1 VRNDDVRGTNQ
12 LQVSWSTSRTKINCV
27 NLWVREVRALDGSP
41 LLLDV
46 PGIFFGFSL
55 NIDAFSMLNSA
66 YKHRN
71 NRKQARVKTVCY
83 KLGERE
89 KGPRIYN
96 VTKNSTADYIFISC
110 FCSQLCKTITINTC
124 FRPTMKDQIVYVNQM
139 WMLSLNEERHGT
151 NDLTHRAQGR
161 FAQPGDRT
169 SMKIPLR
176 LHARS

>member
-1 VRNDDVRGTNQ
+1 
-12 LQVSWSTSRTKINCV
+12 
-27 NLWVREVRALDGSP
+27 
-41 LLLDV
+41 
-46 PGIFFGFSL
+46 
-55 NIDAFSMLNSA
+55 MLNSA

-176 LHARS
+176 LHARSWLLMTSGVLDTCALLNEYNSHLIAASIFVRERLCRQQHTYHADTHELMTGF